1 MSEKNT
7 MPLVPR
13 RSSWNL
19 GVLLGALVIGWGSY
33 TLLYK
38 SVDTTAPDL
47 SELVD
52 LTVLAPNETSVG
64 CPQISPLF
72 PKKHADVDAT
82 LDSLYRS
89 DTFKLEAY
97 ELLGG
102 AVRVP
107 TESYDDLLPVGY
119 DERWN
124 IFSELHEY
132 LERSFPRVY
141 DTLHVAKINTYS
153 LILHWQGSQNH
164 LKPIL
169 ITAHQDVVP
178 VDPTTVDQ
186 WIHPPYSGHFDG
198 TWIWGRGCADD
209 KADLISQLIAVE
221 QLLAAGFKPQRTVV
235 FAFGIDEE
243 ASGTEGAGKL
253 AVYLESTYRVDGFA
267 MLADEGEGYDHN
279 VKDGVIF
286 AFPGVSEKGYFD
298 AQIEVL
304 TAGGHSS
311 VPPTHTSIGILSLM
325 IVEIE
330 KNAFQPEFLRSGTG
344 FANAQCAA
352 TYDPK
357 FTPSLR
363 ALARKALT
371 DDHALEEFKRALIAL
386 NPIVDVMLKT
396 TQAVDLIHGGVKVN
410 ALPEKASAVIN
421 HRVAEHSS
429 TEEVQ
434 QHIIEL
440 LTPIATEYNLSVDAF
455 GKTLDI
461 SSTEGGRMVL
471 SDAFG
476 SALQPSPVSPL
487 DLKGPYGILSGTIKA
502 TLQSSDRYEAG
513 VVVMPSLGL
522 GNTDTQFYWNLT
534 RHIFRYSHRDNS
546 DDLFNG
552 LHTVNEA
559 IRGESIIEQI
569 RFFTKLI
576 LNSDEADF

>member
-1 MSEKNT
+1 MSEKNAV
-7 MPLVPR
+7 PWVPR

-19 GVLLGALVIGWGSY
+19 GALLGAVIIGWGSY
-33 TLLYK
+33 TMLYK
-38 SVDTTAPDL
+38 ALDAMEPDL
-47 SELVD
+47 SELD
-52 LTVLAPNETSVG
+52 LTVVAPNETSVG

-72 PKKHADVDAT
+72 PKAHSDIDAT

-89 DTFKLEAY
+89 DTFKLKAY

-119 DERWN
+119 DERWDV
-124 IFSELHEY
+124 FSELHEC

-141 DTLHVAKINTYS
+141 DTLHVAKINTYG
-153 LILHWQGSQNH
+153 LILHWQGSQDH

-178 VDPTTVDQ
+178 VDPTTVEQ
-186 WIHPPYSGHFDG
+186 WTHPPYSGHFDG

-235 FAFGIDEE
+235 FALGIDEE

-253 AVYLESTYRVDGFA
+253 AVYLESTYGVDGFA
-267 MLADEGEGYDHN
+267 MLVDEGEGYDQN
-279 VKDGVIF
+279 VKDAVIF

-298 AQIEVL
+298 AQIEVF
-304 TAGGHSS
+304 TPGGHSS
-311 VPPTHTSIGILSLM
+311 VPPAHTSIGILSLM

-371 DDHALEEFKRALIAL
+371 DDQALEDFKRALIAL

-396 TQAVDLIHGGVKVN
+396 TQAVDLIQGGVKVN

-440 LTPIATEYNLSVDAF
+440 LTPVAAEYNLSVDAF

-461 SSTEGGRMVL
+461 GGVEGGRMVL

-487 DLKGPYGILSGTIKA
+487 DLKGPYGMLSGTIKA
-502 TLQSSDRYEAG
+502 TLQSSDRYEASG

-534 RHIFRYSHRDNS
+534 RHIFRYSHRGNS
-546 DDLFNG
+546 DDLYNG

-559 IRGESIIEQI
+559 IRGESVIEQI

>member
-1 MSEKNT
+1 M
-7 MPLVPR
+7 
-13 RSSWNL
+13 
-19 GVLLGALVIGWGSY
+19 G
-33 TLLYK
+33 
-38 SVDTTAPDL
+38 PDL

-52 LTVLAPNETSVG
+52 LTVVAPNETSLG

-72 PKKHADVDAT
+72 PKAHADVDAT
-82 LDSLYRS
+82 LDLLYRS

-97 ELLGG
+97 ALLGG

-119 DERWN
+119 DERWD

-141 DTLHVAKINTYS
+141 DTLHVVKINTYG
-153 LILHWQGSQNH
+153 LILHWQGSQVH

-243 ASGTEGAGKL
+243 AAGTEGAGKL
-253 AVYLESTYRVDGFA
+253 AVYLESIYGVDGFA
-267 MLADEGEGYDHN
+267 MLVDEGEGYDQN
-279 VKDGVIF
+279 VKDAVVF

-298 AQIEVL
+298 AQIEVF
-304 TAGGHSS
+304 TQGGHSS
-311 VPPTHTSIGILSLM
+311 VPPSHTSIGILSLI

-330 KNAFQPEFLRSGTG
+330 KNAFQPKFLRSGTG

-371 DDHALEEFKRALIAL
+371 DDRALEEFKRALIAL

-396 TQAVDLIHGGVKVN
+396 TQAVDLIQGGVKVN

-440 LTPIATEYNLSVDAF
+440 LVPIAAEYNLSVDAF
-455 GKTLDI
+455 GKTLDFGGV
-461 SSTEGGRMVL
+461 EGGRMVL

-487 DLKGPYGILSGTIKA
+487 DLKGPYGMLSGTIKA
-502 TLQSSDRYEAG
+502 TLQSSDRYEASG

-522 GNTDTQFYWNLT
+522 GANTQFYWNLT
-534 RHIFRYSHRDNS
+534 RHIFRYSHRGNS
-546 DDLFNG
+546 DDLYNG